1 MSVTTQNWELNPIM
15 GSECSLLIY
24 PSVCL
29 QRWTECRS
37 FSEAEPDL
45 RLRAQ
50 YSEGEK
56 AFLANRTTDRGQ
68 QCLIRDPEEALYVC
82 KRYRQREWRLGMWGR
97 GPILSGALSD
107 VDLTLQAK
115 ENLGRL

>member
-1 MSVTTQNWELNPIM
+1 MLNKHS
-15 GSECSLLIY
+15 G
-24 PSVCL
+24 
-29 QRWTECRS
+29 
-37 FSEAEPDL
+37 
-45 RLRAQ
+45 
-50 YSEGEK
+50 G
-56 AFLANRTTDRGQ
+56 
-68 QCLIRDPEEALYVC
+68 LYG